1 MVENE
6 GCLLTVPNSLGV
18 SLLMSSPEYVC
29 GVAGVERVHLA
40 RGLRRVAV
48 VAAVQHRRL
57 VDVQR
62 RAQEDGA
69 HVLQVRARRPE
80 PPRHPARRG
89 CRHEVPD
96 CERLVEKEEDE
107 LRLRF

>member
-1 MVENE
+1 MKVKSSYSVCVYLCN
-6 GCLLTVPNSLGV
+6 
-18 SLLMSSPEYVC
+18 SPEDVG

-40 RGLRRVAV
+40 GGGGGAEAV

-62 RAQEDGA
+62 RPQEDGA
-69 HVLQVRARRPE
+69 ARPLQVRARRPE

-107 LRLRF
+107 LRWRF